1 MNPTPK
7 QLKLLQAI
15 DDWRRREG
23 YSPTM
28 QELADQLGV
37 SKVTVF
43 EHVQALERKGL
54 LDRQKHKARSLNLSP
69 RVKLPAS
76 SGSGILPLMGSIA
89 AGKPIEAIESP
100 DHIDLRDLFAS
111 RSQTFM
117 LRVRGDSM
125 IEDHIADGDM
135 VIAEQRTTARDGEI
149 VVALLEDGSATLKR
163 FYRENGRIRLQPA
176 NGSMQP
182 IYIDGDL
189 KIQGVVIGV
198 LRRYGRSSKVG

>member
-1 MNPTPK
+1 
-7 QLKLLQAI
+7 
-15 DDWRRREG
+15 
-23 YSPTM
+23 
-28 QELADQLGV
+28 
-37 SKVTVF
+37 
-43 EHVQALERKGL
+43 
-54 LDRQKHKARSLNLSP
+54 
-69 RVKLPAS
+69 
-76 SGSGILPLMGSIA
+76 
-89 AGKPIEAIESP
+89 
-100 DHIDLRDLFAS
+100 
-111 RSQTFM
+111 
-117 LRVRGDSM
+117 M

-198 LRRYGRSSKVG
+198 LRRYARSSKVG

>member
-1 MNPTPK
+1 
-7 QLKLLQAI
+7 
-15 DDWRRREG
+15 
-23 YSPTM
+23 
-28 QELADQLGV
+28 
-37 SKVTVF
+37 
-43 EHVQALERKGL
+43 
-54 LDRQKHKARSLNLSP
+54 
-69 RVKLPAS
+69 
-76 SGSGILPLMGSIA
+76 MGSIA

>member
-1 MNPTPK
+1 
-7 QLKLLQAI
+7 
-15 DDWRRREG
+15 
-23 YSPTM
+23 
-28 QELADQLGV
+28 
-37 SKVTVF
+37 
-43 EHVQALERKGL
+43 
-54 LDRQKHKARSLNLSP
+54 
-69 RVKLPAS
+69 
-76 SGSGILPLMGSIA
+76 
-89 AGKPIEAIESP
+89 
-100 DHIDLRDLFAS
+100 
-111 RSQTFM
+111 
-117 LRVRGDSM
+117 M

>member
-7 QLKLLQAI
+7 QLKILQAI

-69 RVKLPAS
+69 RAKLPAS
-76 SGSGILPLMGSIA
+76 SSSGILPLVGSIA
-89 AGKPIEAIESP
+89 AGKPIEAIENP

-117 LRVRGDSM
+117 LRVRGNSM

-135 VIAEQRTTARDGEI
+135 VIAEQRTTARDGDI

-182 IYIDGDL
+182 IYVDGDL

>member
-7 QLKLLQAI
+7 QLKILQAI
-15 DDWRRREG
+15 DEWRRRDG

-69 RVKLPAS
+69 RAKLPAS
-76 SGSGILPLMGSIA
+76 SSSGILPLMGSIA
-89 AGKPIEAIESP
+89 AGKPIEAIENP
-100 DHIDLRDLFAS
+100 DNIDLRDLFSS

>member
-1 MNPTPK
+1 MNATPK
-7 QLKLLQAI
+7 QLKILQAI
-15 DDWRRREG
+15 DECRRKEG

-28 QELADQLGV
+28 QELADKFGI

-54 LDRQKHKARSLNLSP
+54 LDRERNKARSLNLNP
-69 RVKLPAS
+69 RVKLPPS
-76 SGSGILPLMGSIA
+76 NSSGILPLVGSIA
-89 AGKPIEAIESP
+89 AGKPIEAIENP
-100 DHIDLRDLFAS
+100 DSIDLRDLFAS

-135 VIAEQRTTARDGEI
+135 VIAEQRSTARDGEI

-163 FYRENGRIRLQPA
+163 FYKESGRIRLQPA
-176 NGSMQP
+176 NGTMQP
-182 IYIDGDL
+182 IYVDGDI

-198 LRRYGRSSKVG
+198 LRRYSRAAKTG